1 MAQIIEM
8 RRECRDSLRPSEQVT
23 RDELHEAVLKLERR
37 IDAVGHRL
45 ELKVAEA
52 KLDALKLFINSLA
65 AVSLV
70 ATLGLYFK

>member
-37 IDAVGHRL
+37 IDAVRHRL

>member
-23 RDELHEAVLKLERR
+23 RDELHGAVLKLERR